1 VIALLAGLLIAAISM
16 LNSNIALALGAV
28 LYILLLLF
36 IYPLMFSFQYL
47 FWRDVLGGGGKPAT
61 VSDSE
66 VLI

>member
-1 VIALLAGLLIAAISM
+1 
-16 LNSNIALALGAV
+16 
-28 LYILLLLF
+28 LLLF

-47 FWRDVLGGGGKPAT
+47 FWRDVLGGGGKSAA